1 MAIRVKQ
8 LYVSDAVSIFKDKMI
23 RKYDL
28 VPVTSDSEPV
38 VIFGMYSDAD
48 YRFCKE
54 HKSKVITVLCGD
66 DALKINKQRAEI
78 LKGTVNYAMS
88 SHIAR
93 CFDKFGISYTLLP
106 ITPTEPNISPSPRGG
121 NIYCYIGVHNQRCYQ
136 LYKWDLL
143 QEVRK
148 KVGQRMIIATFNTY
162 NREELMEIYR
172 SCFVGLRLR
181 DHDGLP
187 NSVLELGMTGSRTIC
202 NSEIPGT
209 IGWKSRKD
217 ILVAVK
223 NQFERRHED
232 NTQISKAIK
241 NYINIGDKW
250 LNV

>member
-1 MAIRVKQ
+1 MRVKQ
-8 LYVSDAVSIFKDKMI
+8 IYVSDAVSIFKDKMI

-38 VIFGMYSDAD
+38 VLYGMYGDAD
-48 YRFCKE
+48 YRFCKN
-54 HKSKVITVLCGD
+54 HKSKVIVIWCGD
-66 DALKINKQRAEI
+66 DALKINKERAAV
-78 LKGTVNYAMS
+78 LKGKIHYAKS
-88 SHIAR
+88 SQISHQLN
-93 CFDKFGISYTLLP
+93 KFNITHSILP
-106 ITPTEPNISPSPRGG
+106 ITPTEPNIEPSPRGE
-121 NIYCYIGVHNQRCYQ
+121 NIYCYIGVHNQGCYK
-136 LYKWDLL
+136 LYRWDLL
-143 QEVRK
+143 QEVKK

-162 NREELMEIYR
+162 NRQELMEVYR

-217 ILVAVK
+217 ILVAIK
-223 NQFERRHED
+223 NEYERRHED